1 MQVLGN
7 SMLTSSP
14 QLLPAIFLRLQVA
27 DMLAEG
33 AGKVRLADA
42 DFDLCPVKT
51 WLGRQATERVEG
63 WETEVG
69 RGRVWGFGGFGVRRG
84 NED

>member
-1 MQVLGN
+1 MQPLR
-7 SMLTSSP
+7 P
-14 QLLPAIFLRLQVA
+14 QLLPASPASLPRRLQVA

-42 DFDLCPVKT
+42 DFEFHPVKT
-51 WLGRQATERVEG
+51 WLGRQATEKIEG

-69 RGRVWGFGGFGVRRG
+69 RGRGRGRVGGVLRG
-84 NED
+84 TEE